1 MVMGPTSGYRQLWHL
16 FAEGWGFCALGAFTV
31 DGLAPQWR
39 DLHAR
44 LPVRDRYS
52 ATKTAQA
59 LVTYIEV
66 VGQAPPSAATTPRQR
81 LLYFV
86 YQPWS
91 KTFLPAPVGLPD
103 MASPASTSTST
114 SA

>member
-1 MVMGPTSGYRQLWHL
+1 MGPTSGYRQLWHL

-39 DLHAR
+39 DLHSR
-44 LPVRDRYS
+44 LPLRDRYS

-91 KTFLPAPVGLPD
+91 KTLTPAAQPTPVPAPSAV
-103 MASPASTSTST
+103 ASA
-114 SA
+114 